1 MALLLNEIVF
11 ERDPA
16 LRQLVSV
23 QAFKAWSDYQCK
35 HSQPKLTGSNVKLRL
50 LASNADNNDI
60 PMPEP
65 KHLLALRWLQRH
77 EQALH
82 DHIIAAIFG
91 LAPSF
96 KAHWRE
102 LEITH
107 LLPPLNCAQDLKQL
121 IDLSYIDIYTQT
133 KDDLPYLGFEFEC
146 DWDPEHGF
154 HVLTHGLL
162 VVTLD
167 GDVNDIAVIARD
179 GGHS

>member
-1 MALLLNEIVF
+1 MKSCLNAI
-11 ERDPA
+11 RYSGNWC
-16 LRQLVSV
+16 L
-23 QAFKAWSDYQCK
+23 CK
-35 HSQPKLTGSNVKLRL
+35 HSQPKLTGSNIKLRL
-50 LASNADNNDI
+50 FASHAASNDI

-65 KHLLALRWLQRH
+65 NHLLALRWLQRH

-82 DHIIAAIFG
+82 DHIIAAIFA

-107 LLPPLNCAQDLKQL
+107 LLPPLNSAQDLKQL

-133 KDDLPYLGFEFEC
+133 KDALPYLGFEFEC
-146 DWDPEHGF
+146 AWDPEHGF
-154 HVLTHGLL
+154 HVLTHGLR

-167 GDVNDIAVIARD
+167 GDVNDSAVIARD
-179 GGHS
+179 GGHD